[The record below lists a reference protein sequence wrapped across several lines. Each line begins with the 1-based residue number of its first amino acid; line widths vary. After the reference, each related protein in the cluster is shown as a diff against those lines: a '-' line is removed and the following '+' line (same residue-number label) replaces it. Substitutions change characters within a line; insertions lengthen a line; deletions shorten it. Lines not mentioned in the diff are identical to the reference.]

1 MSIFEKIKEE
11 ALNQFIEVIEWL
23 DNTGDTILY
32 RFPVHGQEIKNGAQL
47 IVRESQTAVFVF
59 EGQVA
64 DVFTPGRYTIEGGNT
79 PILSKL
85 GAWKYGFNSPI
96 KSEVYFVNTK
106 QFTDMKWG
114 TSNPIMLRDADFG
127 IVRLRAFGAYS
138 LRVADP
144 AEFIRQIAGTNA
156 QFQTEDIDGQL
167 KRAIVTEFSDAL
179 GEMKIP
185 ALDLAAQYKE
195 LGEAIRAKINEDF
208 SGYGLEVTKFYV
220 ENISLPPE
228 VEAAMDKRASMGAL
242 GDAQKYMQFQAAD
255 ALRDAAQNEGG
266 GAGLGAGLGAGFA
279 VGNQMAN
286 VFGGGQGP
294 RRRSG
299 RRRGNGAMPE
309 PAASRTPRALN
320 SARIAAARWKS
331 QRYRASNAGPSCARA
346 PSSAR
351 NADRAR
357 KRPSAPTASTSSR
370 RALNSAPNAARKRK
384 QPGKYV
390 RIYILIRRIPEE
402 FRDAF
407 LACTAE
413 ER

>member
-1 MSIFEKIKEE
+1 MSILDKVKD
-11 ALNQFIEVIEWL
+11 AAMNQFIEVIEWL
-23 DNTGDTILY
+23 DESKDTLLY
-32 RFPVHGQEIKNGAQL
+32 RFPVAGQEIKNGAQL
-47 IVRESQTAVFVF
+47 IVRESQAAVFVF

-64 DVFTPGRYTIEGGNT
+64 DVFEPGRYTVEGGNT

-144 AEFIRQIAGTNA
+144 SEFIKQIAGTNA
-156 QFQTEDIDGQL
+156 HFQTEDIDGQL
-167 KRAIVTEFSDAL
+167 KRAIVTEFSDAI

-195 LGEAIRAKINEDF
+195 MGEAIRAKINEDF
-208 SGYGLEVTKFYV
+208 RGYGLEVTKFYV

-279 VGNQMAN
+279 VGGQMAN
-286 VFGGGQGP
+286 AFGAGPQGSGGG
-294 RRRSG
+294 
-299 RRRGNGAMPE
+299 
-309 PAASRTPRALN
+309 
-320 SARIAAARWKS
+320 
-331 QRYRASNAGPSCARA
+331 
-346 PSSAR
+346 
-351 NADRAR
+351 
-357 KRPSAPTASTSSR
+357 ASTVACPNCGKQNVTGAKFCADCGGKMEVAKVPCVKCGAELREGAKFCSECGSSQEK
-370 RALNSAPNAARKRK
+370 AKCANCQAELAPGAKFCPECGTKTEAA
-384 QPGKYV
+384 
-390 RIYILIRRIPEE
+390 
-402 FRDAF
+402 
-407 LACTAE
+407 
-413 ER
+413 

>member
-1 MSIFEKIKEE
+1 MSIWEKVKNE

-23 DNTGDTILY
+23 DESGNTIVY
-32 RFPVHGQEIKNGAQL
+32 RFPVHNQEIKNGAQL

-64 DVFTPGRYTIEGGNT
+64 DVFAPGRYTIEGGNT

-106 QFTDMKWG
+106 QFTDTKWG
-114 TSNPIMLRDADFG
+114 TANPIMLRDADFG

-138 LRVADP
+138 LKVADP
-144 AEFIRQIAGTNA
+144 ATFIKEIAGTNGH
-156 QFQTEDIDGQL
+156 FQVEDIDGQL

-179 GEMKIP
+179 GEMKIA

-195 LGEAIRAKINEDF
+195 LGDTIRGKINEDF
-208 SGYGLEVTKFYV
+208 KTYGLEVTKFYV
-220 ENISLPPE
+220 ENISLPEE

-242 GDAQKYMQFQAAD
+242 GNLDNYMKLQAAD

-286 VFGGGQGP
+286 AFGGMQGGQQGGGQTVQP
-294 RRRSG
+294 QAQMINCPSCNKPNPSG
-299 RRRGNGAMPE
+299 TKFCGDCGGKMEVALVPCVKCGAQLRE
-309 PAASRTPRALN
+309 GAKFCNECGS
-320 SARIAAARWKS
+320 S
-331 QRYRASNAGPSCARA
+331 QEKQKCANCQAELNAGAKFC
-346 PSSAR
+346 
-351 NADRAR
+351 NECGT
-357 KRPSAPTASTSSR
+357 KVEGT
-370 RALNSAPNAARKRK
+370 
-384 QPGKYV
+384 
-390 RIYILIRRIPEE
+390 E
-402 FRDAF
+402 
-407 LACTAE
+407 
-413 ER
+413 

>member
-1 MSIFEKIKEE
+1 MSLMDKVKE
-11 ALNQFIEVIEWL
+11 AAMNQFIEVIEWL
-23 DNTGDTILY
+23 DSSQDTLVY
-32 RFPVHGQEIKNGAQL
+32 RFPVYQQEIKNGAQL
-47 IVRESQTAVFVF
+47 IVRESQAAVFVF

-64 DVFTPGRYTIEGGNT
+64 DVFTPGRYSVEGGNT

-144 AEFIRQIAGTNA
+144 AGFIREIAGTNA
-156 QFQTEDIDGQL
+156 HFQTEDIDGQL

-179 GEMKIP
+179 GELKIP

-195 LGEAIRAKINEDF
+195 VGETIRGKINEDF
-208 SGYGLEVTKFYV
+208 SSYGLEVTKFYV

-279 VGNQMAN
+279 VGGQMAN
-286 VFGGGQGP
+286 AFGANPQGQQV
-294 RRRSG
+294 
-299 RRRGNGAMPE
+299 GA
-309 PAASRTPRALN
+309 PAAATVACPACGKQNNATAKFCADCGGKMEVVSVPCVKCGAKLREGAKFCSECGSSQEKQKCTGCQAELAPGAKFCAECGTKTPD
-320 SARIAAARWKS
+320 AA
-331 QRYRASNAGPSCARA
+331 
-346 PSSAR
+346 
-351 NADRAR
+351 
-357 KRPSAPTASTSSR
+357 
-370 RALNSAPNAARKRK
+370 
-384 QPGKYV
+384 
-390 RIYILIRRIPEE
+390 
-402 FRDAF
+402 
-407 LACTAE
+407 
-413 ER
+413 

>member
-1 MSIFEKIKEE
+1 MSIFDKVKEA

-23 DNTGDTILY
+23 DDSQNTLLF
-32 RFPVHGQEIKNGAQL
+32 RFPVYQQEIKNGAQL
-47 IVRESQTAVFVF
+47 IVRESQAAVFVF

-64 DVFTPGRYTIEGGNT
+64 DVFTPGRYTVEGGNT

-85 GAWKYGFNSPI
+85 GAWKHGFNSPI

-114 TSNPIMLRDADFG
+114 TSNPIMLRDNDFG

-144 AEFIRQIAGTNA
+144 GAFIKEIAGTNA
-156 QFQTEDIDGQL
+156 HFQTEDIDGQL

-179 GEMKIP
+179 GELKIP

-195 LGEAIRAKINEDF
+195 VGETIRAKINEDF
-208 SGYGLEVTKFYV
+208 GSYGLEVTKFYV

-279 VGNQMAN
+279 VGGQMAN
-286 VFGGGQGP
+286 VFGQQAGTTGGQQGQ
-294 RRRSG
+294 S
-299 RRRGNGAMPE
+299 
-309 PAASRTPRALN
+309 AAPV
-320 SARIAAARWKS
+320 
-331 QRYRASNAGPSCARA
+331 
-346 PSSAR
+346 
-351 NADRAR
+351 NADVQVTVKSEPEGADIEIDAAYSGSTPSTLALAPGEYIIRVARPGFKAWERRVMVRAG
-357 KRPSAPTASTSSR
+357 SAVTF
-370 RALNSAPNAARKRK
+370 NAM
-384 QPGKYV
+384 
-390 RIYILIRRIPEE
+390 LE
-402 FRDAF
+402 
-407 LACTAE
+407 AE
-413 ER
+413 

>member
-1 MSIFEKIKEE
+1 MSIIDKVKE
-11 ALNQFIEVIEWL
+11 AAMNQFIEVIEWL
-23 DNTGDTILY
+23 DDSKDTLLY
-32 RFPVHGQEIKNGAQL
+32 RFPVYQQEIKNGAQL
-47 IVRESQTAVFVF
+47 IVRESQAAVFVF

-64 DVFTPGRYTIEGGNT
+64 DVFTPGRYTVEGGNT

-85 GAWKYGFNSPI
+85 GAWKHGFNSPI

-114 TSNPIMLRDADFG
+114 TSNPIMLRDQDFG

-144 AEFIRQIAGTNA
+144 SEFIKEVAGTNA
-156 QFQTEDIDGQL
+156 HFQTEDIDGQL

-195 LGEAIRAKINEDF
+195 LGGAIRDKINEDF
-208 SGYGLEVTKFYV
+208 KAYGLEVTKFYV

-228 VEAAMDKRASMGAL
+228 VEEAMDRRASMGAL

-279 VGNQMAN
+279 VGGQMAN
-286 VFGGGQGP
+286 AFG
-294 RRRSG
+294 
-299 RRRGNGAMPE
+299 
-309 PAASRTPRALN
+309 
-320 SARIAAARWKS
+320 
-331 QRYRASNAGPSCARA
+331 AGPQPNTAGTQAGASPATTTCPNCGKQNAVGAKFCADCGGKMETSKVPCVKCNAELREGA
-346 PSSAR
+346 KFCSECGSSQEKEKCSNCQAEL
-351 NADRAR
+351 
-357 KRPSAPTASTSSR
+357 SAGAKFCPECGTKTEE
-370 RALNSAPNAARKRK
+370 AA
-384 QPGKYV
+384 V
-390 RIYILIRRIPEE
+390 
-402 FRDAF
+402 
-407 LACTAE
+407 
-413 ER
+413 

>member
-1 MSIFEKIKEE
+1 MSIVDKVKE
-11 ALNQFIEVIEWL
+11 AAMNQFIEVIEWL
-23 DNTGDTILY
+23 DSSQDTLVY
-32 RFPVHGQEIKNGAQL
+32 RFPVYNQEIKNGAQL
-47 IVRESQTAVFVF
+47 IVRESQAAVFVF

-64 DVFTPGRYTIEGGNT
+64 DVFTPGRYTIDGGNT

-85 GAWKYGFNSPI
+85 GAWKYGFNSPM

-144 AEFIRQIAGTNA
+144 AGFIKEIAGTNA
-156 QFQTEDIDGQL
+156 HFQTEDIDGQL
-167 KRAIVTEFSDAL
+167 KRAIVSEFSDAI

-195 LGEAIRAKINEDF
+195 IGEAIRAKINGDF
-208 SGYGLEVTKFYV
+208 NSWGLEVTKFYV

-279 VGNQMAN
+279 VGGQMAN
-286 VFGGGQGP
+286 AFGAGQPGGQQMGGGG
-294 RRRSG
+294 
-299 RRRGNGAMPE
+299 
-309 PAASRTPRALN
+309 
-320 SARIAAARWKS
+320 AAATVACPACGK
-331 QRYRASNAGPSCARA
+331 Q
-346 PSSAR
+346 
-351 NADRAR
+351 
-357 KRPSAPTASTSSR
+357 
-370 RALNSAPNAARKRK
+370 NAAGAKFCADCG
-384 QPGKYV
+384 GKMEIAQV
-390 RIYILIRRIPEE
+390 PCVKCGAKLREGAKFCSECGSSQEKAKCTGCQAELSAGAKFCAECGTKTE
-402 FRDAF
+402 DAG
-407 LACTAE
+407 
-413 ER
+413 

>member
-1 MSIFEKIKEE
+1 MSILDKVKEA

-23 DNTGDTILY
+23 DDSKDTLLY
-32 RFPVHGQEIKNGAQL
+32 RFPVAGEGIKNGAQL
-47 IVRESQTAVFVF
+47 IVRESQAAVFVF

-64 DVFTPGRYTIEGGNT
+64 DVFTPGRYTVEGGNT

-85 GAWKYGFNSPI
+85 GAWKYGFNSPF

-114 TSNPIMLRDADFG
+114 TSNPIMLRDDDFG

-144 AEFIRQIAGTNA
+144 GEFIKEIAGTNA
-156 QFQTEDIDGQL
+156 HFQTEDIDTQL

-179 GEMKIP
+179 GELKIP

-195 LGEAIRAKINEDF
+195 IGEAIRAKINTDF
-208 SGYGLEVTKFYV
+208 LSYGLEVTKFYV

-279 VGNQMAN
+279 VGGQMAN
-286 VFGGGQGP
+286 VFGQQAQGGGQGQGQASSVTCP
-294 RRRSG
+294 NCGKANVVSAKFCADCG
-299 RRRGNGAMPE
+299 GKMEVAQVPCVKCGAKLREGAKFCSECGSSQEKAKCTNCQAELAPDAKFCPE
-309 PAASRTPRALN
+309 CGT
-320 SARIAAARWKS
+320 KTE
-331 QRYRASNAGPSCARA
+331 G
-346 PSSAR
+346 
-351 NADRAR
+351 D
-357 KRPSAPTASTSSR
+357 
-370 RALNSAPNAARKRK
+370 
-384 QPGKYV
+384 
-390 RIYILIRRIPEE
+390 
-402 FRDAF
+402 
-407 LACTAE
+407 
-413 ER
+413 

>member
-1 MSIFEKIKEE
+1 MSFFDKVKE
-11 ALNQFIEVIEWL
+11 AAMNQFIEVIEWL
-23 DNTGDTILY
+23 DDSGDTILY
-32 RFPVHGQEIKNGAQL
+32 RFPVYQQEIKNGAQL

-64 DVFTPGRYTIEGGNT
+64 DVFTPGRYTIDGGNT

-85 GAWKYGFNSPI
+85 GAWKYGFNSPM

-144 AEFIRQIAGTNA
+144 AMFIKEVAGTNA
-156 QFQTEDIDGQL
+156 HFQTEDIDAQL

-208 SGYGLEVTKFYV
+208 GTYGLQVTKFYV

-228 VEAAMDKRASMGAL
+228 VEEAMDKRASMGAL
-242 GDAQKYMQFQAAD
+242 GNADQYMKFQAAD

-279 VGNQMAN
+279 VGNQMAGAFGGQN
-286 VFGGGQGP
+286 QQQGGQGGGGGQQTQTVPCPTCGKQNAVGVKFCSDCGGKMEVAKVP
-294 RRRSG
+294 CVKC
-299 RRRGNGAMPE
+299 GAELREGAKFCSECGSSQEKAKCANCQHELAPGAKFCPE
-309 PAASRTPRALN
+309 CGT
-320 SARIAAARWKS
+320 KTEG
-331 QRYRASNAGPSCARA
+331 Q
-346 PSSAR
+346 
-351 NADRAR
+351 
-357 KRPSAPTASTSSR
+357 
-370 RALNSAPNAARKRK
+370 
-384 QPGKYV
+384 
-390 RIYILIRRIPEE
+390 
-402 FRDAF
+402 
-407 LACTAE
+407 
-413 ER
+413 